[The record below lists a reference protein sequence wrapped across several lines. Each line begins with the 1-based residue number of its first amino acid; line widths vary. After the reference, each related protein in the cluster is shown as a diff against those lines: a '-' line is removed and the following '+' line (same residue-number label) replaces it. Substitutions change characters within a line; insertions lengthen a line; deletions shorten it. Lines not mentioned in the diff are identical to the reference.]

1 MAYYEYKRVSTK
13 SQTEKYGLEVQAD
26 EIKKYCAEKNI
37 DLSGEYTDGGISG
50 ATDDMDDE
58 LTRPGLNELLSILQK
73 GDKIIVLNTS
83 RLWRNDTSKVIIRRE
98 LMKVGADVIS
108 IEQPTYSI
116 YSKDP
121 NDFLINSILEIL
133 DMYDKML
140 IVRKLYNG
148 RRVKAVKAGAKAC
161 GSAPIGYKWHDR
173 EIEIDIEKFEIV
185 IDIFVSY
192 VNLRS
197 LTRLAEYCKGKGYKS
212 LQGND
217 FSKQALKH
225 ILTNDF
231 YVGISTFGG
240 VKSNGTQPTFIT
252 ADLFNEVQEI
262 MGKPT
267 VKVRNM
273 NERME

>member
-1 MAYYEYKRVSTK
+1 MAYYKYKRVSTK
-13 SQTEKYGLEVQAD
+13 SQTEKYGLEVQEEEVA
-26 EIKKYCAEKNI
+26 KYCAANNI
-37 DLSGEYTDGGISG
+37 ELSGEYTDGGISG
-50 ATDDMDDE
+50 ATDDMEDE
-58 LTRPGLNELLSILQK
+58 LTRPGLNELMSVLQK

-98 LMKVGADVIS
+98 LIKVGADVIS
-108 IEQPTYSI
+108 VEQPTYSI

-148 RRVKAVKAGAKAC
+148 RRVKAIKTGTKAC
-161 GSAPIGYKWHDR
+161 GSAPIGYKWNDR
-173 EIEIDIEKFEIV
+173 EIEIDIEKSEIV

-192 VNLRS
+192 VRLRS
-197 LTRLAEYCKGKGYKS
+197 LTRLAEYCKEKGYQS
-212 LQGND
+212 SQGND
-217 FSKQALKH
+217 FSKQALRH

-240 VKSNGTQPTFIT
+240 VKSKGTQPTFIT
-252 ADLFNEVQEI
+252 AELFNAAQEI
-262 MGKPT
+262 MGRPT
-267 VKVRNM
+267 I
-273 NERME
+273 

>member
-1 MAYYEYKRVSTK
+1 MAYYKYKRVSTK
-13 SQTEKYGLEVQAD
+13 SQTEKYGLEVQ
-26 EIKKYCAEKNI
+26 EEMVEKYCSENNI

-50 ATDDMDDE
+50 ATDDMEDE
-58 LTRPGLNELLSILQK
+58 LTRPGLNELLSVLQK

-108 IEQPTYSI
+108 VEQPTYSI

-148 RRVKAVKAGAKAC
+148 RRVKAIKAGTKAC
-161 GSAPIGYKWHDR
+161 GSAPIGYKWSDR
-173 EIEIDIEKFEIV
+173 EIEIDVEKSETV
-185 IDIFVSY
+185 IDIFVSFLR
-192 VNLRS
+192 LRS
-197 LTRLAEYCKGKGYKS
+197 LTRLAEYCKEKGYKS

-240 VKSNGTQPTFIT
+240 VKSKGTQPVFISI
-252 ADLFNEVQEI
+252 DLFNEVQGI
-262 MGKPT
+262 MGRPSVSK
-267 VKVRNM
+267 
-273 NERME
+273 